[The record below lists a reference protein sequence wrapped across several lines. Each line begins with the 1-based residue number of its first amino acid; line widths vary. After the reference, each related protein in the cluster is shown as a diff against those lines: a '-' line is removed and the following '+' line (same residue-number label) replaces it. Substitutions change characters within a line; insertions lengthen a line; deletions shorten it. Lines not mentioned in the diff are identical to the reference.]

1 MEASARAAERFRRL
15 IEVGRGVL
23 AELDVETVLQSVVEA
38 SRELTGARYA
48 ALGVLDEPKETL
60 ERFIYVGIDDDTRRT
75 IGDLPRG
82 RGVLGELIRHPKP
95 LRLADVGS
103 HPHSYGFPP
112 GHPPMGSFL
121 GVPISIRG
129 EAYGNVYITEKSGG
143 QEFTDA
149 DEEAMVILADWAAI
163 AIATAQTV
171 EQGRLRERVE
181 AAERERHHWAH
192 ELHDEALQQLAAI
205 RLDLASALRSAPEQ
219 GESQPLREAARHTVD
234 RLEGEIDNL
243 SRLINELRP
252 VPLETLGLRRAL
264 AALAE
269 ETADQTGIA
278 VDARIDLPE
287 PLSPDAERTVYR
299 LCQESLT
306 NVAKHSEAG
315 RAELAVAQVNGALTL
330 RVSDDGAGF
339 DPSGVSSG
347 VGLRGMRERVEV
359 LGGTFEIVSRA
370 GEGTEVS
377 ARVPI
382 QS

>member
-1 MEASARAAERFRRL
+1 
-15 IEVGRGVL
+15 
-23 AELDVETVLQSVVEA
+23 
-38 SRELTGARYA
+38 
-48 ALGVLDEPKETL
+48 
-60 ERFIYVGIDDDTRRT
+60 
-75 IGDLPRG
+75 
-82 RGVLGELIRHPKP
+82 
-95 LRLADVGS
+95 
-103 HPHSYGFPP
+103 
-112 GHPPMGSFL
+112 
-121 GVPISIRG
+121 
-129 EAYGNVYITEKSGG
+129 
-143 QEFTDA
+143 
-149 DEEAMVILADWAAI
+149 MVILADWAAI

-205 RLDLASALRSAPEQ
+205 RLHLAAALRSAPEQ
-219 GESQPLREAARHTVD
+219 SESQPLREAARHTVD

-264 AALAE
+264 EALAE

-278 VDARIDLPE
+278 VDAQIDLPE

-330 RVSDDGAGF
+330 KVSDYGVASTPPASHRGRPAGDAGARRGPRR
-339 DPSGVSSG
+339 D
-347 VGLRGMRERVEV
+347 LRDRLARGRGHRGQRPGPDRE
-359 LGGTFEIVSRA
+359 LA
-370 GEGTEVS
+370 D
-377 ARVPI
+377 ARVGRLDQLVLDREAHELGTAPDP
-382 QS
+382 QLALQPACG